1 MRSAYGSVMPFVLF
15 RPRRG
20 MVTAAAVA
28 ANARPEMMVDFMA
41 DGRLL
46 RKSVTTRQR
55 RVEVPNLEIWETR

>member
-1 MRSAYGSVMPFVLF
+1 
-15 RPRRG
+15 
-20 MVTAAAVA
+20 VA
-28 ANARPEMMVDFMA
+28 ANARPEMMVDFMT